1 MRVNSWIFASVSMI
15 AVACGNAA
23 NNENTGKDTTNEIV
37 NNTYAIDSLFPSKQ
51 AYQIT
56 VGDKKTDLFFIKNNS
71 GAAVAITNLG
81 ARVMGI
87 AVPDKNGKLIDV
99 ALGYDSVQSNL
110 APGEPFFGAV
120 IGRYGNRIANAKFT
134 LNGNTY
140 NIGKNDGPNSLH
152 GGQEGFYNKVFD
164 AKQLSDSSISFTYVS
179 ADGEGGYPGT
189 LSTEVVYTFTGNNE
203 LKIDYKAT
211 TDKATPVNLTN
222 HAYFNLNGAGV
233 GDINNHLLQ
242 LNAAHFTPVNETLIP
257 TGELKPVAGT
267 PFDFTTA
274 TAIGKRVNDK
284 DEQLEKGKGYDH
296 NFVLTDTSN
305 ALKTAA
311 VVSSPVTGIVMEVL
325 TTEPGI
331 QFYGGNFLK
340 GGAKTGKKQAEYG
353 YRQGFC
359 LETQHFPDSPNQ
371 PKFPTTIVNPG
382 ATYTTTTVYK
392 FSVSK

>member
-1 MRVNSWIFASVSMI
+1 MRVNSLIFASISMV
-15 AVACGNAA
+15 AVACGNAG
-23 NNENTGKDTTNEIV
+23 NNENATKTTPEIV
-37 NNTYAIDSLFPSKQ
+37 NNTYAIDSLFPTKQ
-51 AYQIT
+51 AYQIS

-71 GAAVAITNLG
+71 GAGVAITNLG
-81 ARVMGI
+81 ARIMGI

-99 ALGYDSVQSNL
+99 ALGYDSVKSNL
-110 APGEPFFGAV
+110 EPGEPFFGAI

-134 LNGNTY
+134 LNGKTY

-164 AKQLSDSSISFTYVS
+164 ANQLSDSSISFSYVS

-189 LSTEVVYTFTGNNE
+189 LSTEIVYTFTGNNE

-233 GDINNHLLQ
+233 GDINNHVLQ

-257 TGELKPVAGT
+257 TGELKAVKGT

-274 TAIGKRVNDK
+274 TAIGTHVNDK

-296 NFVLTDTSN
+296 NFVLTDTSD

-311 VVSSPVTGIVMEVL
+311 IVSSPVSGIVMEVL
-325 TTEPGI
+325 TTEPGV

-340 GGAKTGKKQAEYG
+340 GGAKTGKKKAEYG

-371 PKFPTTIVNPG
+371 PKFPGTTLNPG
-382 ATYTTTTVYK
+382 TTYTTTTVYK